1 MVKEVLLFSLNL
13 QTKSTTWL
21 IAEFSAGIILRCV
34 KTNFRFLKKYKSFGA
49 VEKYT
54 FSANIVKINEIIID
68 LKSLIT
74 NCLIQLWCLSSKSTL
89 LKASAL
95 KILRFSAKS

>member
-54 FSANIVKINEIIID
+54 FSANIEKINEIIID
-68 LKSLIT
+68 LRYLIT
-74 NCLIQLWCLSSKSTL
+74 NCFIRLWCLFSKSIP
-89 LKASAL
+89 LKASEL
-95 KILRFSAKS
+95 KILG